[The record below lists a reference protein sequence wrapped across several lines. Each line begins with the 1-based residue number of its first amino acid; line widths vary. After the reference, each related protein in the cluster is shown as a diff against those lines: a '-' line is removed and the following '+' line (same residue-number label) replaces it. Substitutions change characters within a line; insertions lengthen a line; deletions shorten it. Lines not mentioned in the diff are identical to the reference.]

1 MPYDDPDATDPM
13 TLHGVVVE
21 TQNDNAMR
29 EMAECFVE
37 EYIRSGFDADRIL
50 RMFKTQGYAGPFLAY
65 QTIGEEVIQSI
76 IVEMFALWGGRNIV
90 IESPSVT
97 GVNISLPILDSE
109 GANHAISL

>member
-13 TLHGVVVE
+13 TLHGVIVE
-21 TQNDNAMR
+21 TESNAAMC

-65 QTIGEEVIQSI
+65 QTLGGDAIQRI
-76 IVEMFALWGGRNIV
+76 IDELIPLWGGRKDTKP
-90 IESPSVT
+90 ESMSVT
-97 GVNISLPILDSE
+97 GTIHLPVLQ
-109 GANHAISL
+109 H